1 MNRKNALRVLA
12 CLGAALVLVTSL
24 AGLAGAG
31 TTTVPGTDITIP
43 IELPA
48 PNLPVDI
55 PGTVEQVTNAVLPDA
70 NVPQVPQLPVPDAT
84 TVVKTVTTA
93 TDTVTGIVEAVPV
106 PDLRGKIP
114 ALPTGVP
121 SVSVLTQQAQAVAN
135 QLPVAGLVKDVTGL
149 VQNLTGPAQIPQTG
163 MIISYI
169 TKLIPPELANLPIVK
184 RLLTVLQSLLNRL
197 LIPPVAPASPTAAQ
211 ASDPP
216 PAATAAVAPT
226 GPSGLQLDPAAD
238 DSLVGNTYDH
248 LPYTGADFTGA
259 LISILVL
266 AAALLIV
273 AKFEMLMKARP
284 S

>member
-106 PDLRGKIP
+106 PDLRGKVP
-114 ALPTGVP
+114 ALPAGVP

-135 QLPVAGLVKDVTGL
+135 QLPVAGLVK
-149 VQNLTGPAQIPQTG
+149 NLTGTVQVPQTG

-184 RLLTVLQSLLNRL
+184 KLLTVLQSLLSRL
-197 LIPPVAPASPTAAQ
+197 LIPPVAPALPTAAQ

-216 PAATAAVAPT
+216 AASAVVAPT
-226 GPSGLQLDPAAD
+226 GPSALQLDPAAD

-248 LPYTGADFTGA
+248 LPYTGADFTSA
-259 LISILVL
+259 LISILGL

-273 AKFEMLMKARP
+273 AKFEMLMKAR
-284 S
+284 SS

>member
-84 TVVKTVTTA
+84 TVVKAVTTA

-106 PDLRGKIP
+106 PDLRGKVP
-114 ALPTGVP
+114 ALPAGVP

-149 VQNLTGPAQIPQTG
+149 VKNLTGTVQVPQTG

-184 RLLTVLQSLLNRL
+184 KLLTVLQSLLSRL
-197 LIPPVAPASPTAAQ
+197 LIPPVAPALPTAAQ

-216 PAATAAVAPT
+216 AASAVVAPT
-226 GPSGLQLDPAAD
+226 GPSALQLDPAAD

-248 LPYTGADFTGA
+248 LPYTGADFTSA
-259 LISILVL
+259 LISILGL

-273 AKFEMLMKARP
+273 AKFEMLMKAR
-284 S
+284 SS

>member
-135 QLPVAGLVKDVTGL
+135 QLPVAGLVK
-149 VQNLTGPAQIPQTG
+149 NLTGTVQVPQTG

>member
-184 RLLTVLQSLLNRL
+184 KLLTVLQSLLSRL
-197 LIPPVAPASPTAAQ
+197 LIPPVAPALPTAAQ

-216 PAATAAVAPT
+216 AASAVVAPT
-226 GPSGLQLDPAAD
+226 GPSALQLDPAAD

-248 LPYTGADFTGA
+248 LPYTGADFTSA
-259 LISILVL
+259 LISILGL

-273 AKFEMLMKARP
+273 AKFEMLMKAR
-284 S
+284 SS

>member
-48 PNLPVDI
+48 LNLPVDI

-70 NVPQVPQLPVPDAT
+70 NVPQLPVPDAT

-106 PDLRGKIP
+106 PDLRGKVP
-114 ALPTGVP
+114 ALPAGVP

-135 QLPVAGLVKDVTGL
+135 QLPVAGLVK
-149 VQNLTGPAQIPQTG
+149 NLTGTVQVPQTG

-184 RLLTVLQSLLNRL
+184 KLLTVLQSLLSRL
-197 LIPPVAPASPTAAQ
+197 LIPPVAPALPTAAQ

-216 PAATAAVAPT
+216 AASAVVAPT
-226 GPSGLQLDPAAD
+226 GPSALQLDPAAD

-248 LPYTGADFTGA
+248 LPYTGADFTSA
-259 LISILVL
+259 LISILGL

-273 AKFEMLMKARP
+273 AKFEMLMKAR
-284 S
+284 SS